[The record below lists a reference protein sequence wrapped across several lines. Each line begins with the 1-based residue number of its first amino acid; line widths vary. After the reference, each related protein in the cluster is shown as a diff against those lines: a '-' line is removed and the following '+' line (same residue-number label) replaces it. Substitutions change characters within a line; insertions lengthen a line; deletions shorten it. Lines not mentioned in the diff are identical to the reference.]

1 MNKGYSRQLQ
11 ADYRQL
17 QQPAEL
23 AAFSREDLAD
33 VSTRRRNIWVRNAS
47 RLAVLVLSACS
58 FAIVLQGVKA
68 GSRPDLSPADIVQ
81 MQGYGGRQSVPHTV
95 TPESLGHSRSDS
107 GNTGSIREVSARNLV
122 IGDLQDIAPQII
134 DQHFPAPVETHSVIR
149 MRVLQQWSNL
159 RNRPDLSGD
168 IIASLY
174 KHDTVSVLGQT
185 DQWLQ
190 VETDDYQQGYMHR
203 SVLGEH

>member
-11 ADYRQL
+11 ADFRQL
-17 QQPAEL
+17 QQPADL
-23 AAFSREDLAD
+23 AAFSHEDLAD
-33 VSTRRRNIWVRNAS
+33 VSTRRRNVWAKNAS
-47 RLAVLVLSACS
+47 RLAVLALSVCS

-95 TPESLGHSRSDS
+95 TPESLGHSRSGS
-107 GNTGSIREVSARNLV
+107 GYIGSIREVSARNLV
-122 IGDLQDIAPQII
+122 VGDLQAIAPQII
-134 DQHFPAPVETHSVIR
+134 DQHFPTTVETKPVTR

-159 RNRPDLSGD
+159 RTRPDLSGD

-174 KHDTVSVLGQT
+174 KRDTVTVLGQT

-190 VETDDYQQGYMHR
+190 IETDDFQQGYMHR
-203 SVLGEH
+203 SVLGAY